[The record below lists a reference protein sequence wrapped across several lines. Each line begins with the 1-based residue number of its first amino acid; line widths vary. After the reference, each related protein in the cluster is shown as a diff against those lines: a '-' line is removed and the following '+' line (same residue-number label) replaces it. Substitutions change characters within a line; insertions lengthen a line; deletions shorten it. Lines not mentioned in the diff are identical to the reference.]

1 MILKLPAFDWRE
13 SALDLAWKLNRA
25 HNLVDALGT
34 ALANGDDVSA
44 QRSEEAAH
52 NAVYSVARRLEAVRS
67 ELSPDIAMT
76 ESDAVGSTLAIGGS
90 GVATLALDVMV
101 NAKVALAAT
110 DETDETDDADFLVR
124 ACADAENAYEVAAA
138 VVKAVPSREGPAV
151 MELRRAFETE
161 GGIALRRKLTKAR
174 PRVREIYERVK
185 QAA

>member
-1 MILKLPAFDWRE
+1 MTRKQPEFDWRE

-44 QRSEEAAH
+44 QRSEGAAH
-52 NAVYSVARRLEAVRS
+52 NAVNSVARRLEAVRS
-67 ELSPDIAMT
+67 QLSPDLAMT

-90 GVATLALDVMV
+90 GVATVALDVMV

-110 DETDETDDADFLVR
+110 DEADDADFLVR

-138 VVKAVPSREGPAV
+138 VVKAVPGTDGPAAW
-151 MELRRAFETE
+151 ELRRAFETE
-161 GGIALRRKLTKAR
+161 GGIALRRRLTKAR
-174 PRVREIYERVK
+174 PRVRAIYQRVK
-185 QAA
+185 RAA